1 MGTMESAY
9 LGGARQSGRQTLE
22 GKVTAM
28 NIAAKIRARRVEA
41 RTRKAVSRAIDS
53 APIPS
58 MRHELITLA
67 QVQNIRW
74 R

>member
-1 MGTMESAY
+1 
-9 LGGARQSGRQTLE
+9 
-22 GKVTAM
+22 M

-41 RTRKAVSRAIDS
+41 RTRKAVSRAIEQ
-53 APIPS
+53 AATPS

-67 QVQNIRW
+67 QVHNVTW